1 LQVKATIVEEYIEVR
16 RNGAVALV
24 CSSCAEVAAA
34 ALIEGKG
41 CVPSGSEGRG
51 TVFRFSYPGGQGI
64 VRRYLRGG
72 FMRHFLKDAY
82 FISNRPL
89 REFRLHQYAIE
100 QGLAVPPLLGVCWR
114 RRGLFVHGAIATQAL
129 DAVPLDEYLRRGTE
143 ETGAELRACGAL
155 IRRMHDREIW
165 HADLH
170 VRNILIGHGG
180 PYLID
185 FDKAVR
191 RSGLT
196 RLQRARNL
204 LRLRRSL
211 EKNGLSLAFFQP
223 LCEGYGVEALPEWL
237 SRIYRSKGYLSDRI
251 SGRRG
256 G

>member
-1 LQVKATIVEEYIEVR
+1 MEGYIEVKR
-16 RNGAVALV
+16 DGAVACV
-24 CSSCAEVAAA
+24 CASCAEVVTA
-34 ALIEGKG
+34 ALIEGTG
-41 CVPSGSEGRG
+41 CVPAGSEGRG
-51 TVFRFSYPGGQGI
+51 SVVRFPYPGGQGI

-82 FISNRPL
+82 LLSNRPL

-100 QGLAVPPLLGVCWR
+100 QGLSVPPLLGVCWR
-114 RRGLFVHGAIATQAL
+114 RRGLFVRGAIATHAL
-129 DAVPLDEYLRRGTE
+129 DATPLDVYLQR
-143 ETGAELRACGAL
+143 GAEDIDAVLRACGAL
-155 IRRMHDREIW
+155 IRRMHDRDIW

-170 VRNILIGHGG
+170 VRNILVGNGG

-211 EKNGLSLAFFQP
+211 EKNGLSLAFIQP
-223 LCEGYGVEALPEWL
+223 ICEGYGIEALPEWL
-237 SRIYRSKGYLSDRI
+237 SRIYRSKGYLSNRI
-251 SGRRG
+251 SGRHG
-256 G
+256 E

>member
-1 LQVKATIVEEYIEVR
+1 
-16 RNGAVALV
+16 VALV
-24 CSSCAEVAAA
+24 CDAYAEAVAA
-34 ALIEGKG
+34 ALIDGEGG
-41 CVPSGSEGRG
+41 APAGVEGRG
-51 TVFRFSYPGGQGI
+51 TVFRFVYPGGYGI
-64 VRRYLRGG
+64 IRRYLRGG

-82 FISNRPL
+82 LISNRPL

-100 QGLAVPPLLGVCWR
+100 QGLAVPALLGVCWR
-114 RRGLFVHGAIATQAL
+114 RRGGFVRGAIATQAL
-129 DAVPLDEYLRRGTE
+129 DAVSLDVYLRRGAEDTE
-143 ETGAELRACGAL
+143 AQLRACGTL
-155 IRRMHDREIW
+155 IRRMHDRDIW

-170 VRNILIGHGG
+170 VRNILVGHGG

-251 SGRRG
+251 SGRRAG
-256 G
+256 